1 MLQTLKVVG
10 KAASIFQSTHA
21 ARIEFSD
28 SKRKYWLRRAMSH
41 CKDRSSSAVTRQMF
55 CVDHAGNAF
64 KTFSDLIDA
73 GGFPFK
79 HEENDLNAKIIIPR
93 ETLKH
98 C

>member
-1 MLQTLKVVG
+1 
-10 KAASIFQSTHA
+10 
-21 ARIEFSD
+21 
-28 SKRKYWLRRAMSH
+28 
-41 CKDRSSSAVTRQMF
+41 MF
-55 CVDHAGNAF
+55 CVGHAGNAF

-93 ETLKH
+93 ETLKN